1 MVSNEIVNLAIKA
14 NQVIEIEYFNP
25 NIDGLNNLTFKLDRN
40 GITITSLD
48 DECNE
53 FDVKTITFEQL
64 LTLANKKFNALMEK
78 KHKMF

>member
-1 MVSNEIVNLAIKA
+1 MVSNNIINLAIKPD
-14 NQVIEIEYFNP
+14 QVIEIEYFNG

-48 DECNE
+48 DKCNE
-53 FDVKTITFEQL
+53 FDFKTITIEQL
-64 LTLANKKFNALMEK
+64 LTLANKKFNSLMEK